1 MNSFYFNLL
10 LGFQHVLDLDGL
22 DHLFFIVVLVINHTF
37 KMWKKTFIWV
47 TFFTLGHTIS
57 LFFGNYYKIETSSY
71 IIELLISI
79 TILLTAISSLRNK
92 VNDNLFYQNIVTFSY
107 GIIHG
112 FGFGKYFRLTFQSN
126 NSTETLETL
135 ETLLSFALGIE
146 FAQILIVLVV
156 ISLNQIFSKK
166 ETLFQIW
173 RVVIISIVIL
183 ASIQMIFSRF

>member
-1 MNSFYFNLL
+1 MDSFYFNLL

-37 KMWKKTFIWV
+37 KMWKKTFVWV

-57 LFFGNYYKIETSSY
+57 LFFGNYYKLETSSY
-71 IIELLISI
+71 IIELLIPI
-79 TILLTAISSLRNK
+79 TILLTAISSFRNK
-92 VNDNLFYQNIVTFSY
+92 VNENLFYQNIVTFSY

-112 FGFGKYFRLTFQSN
+112 FGFGKYFGFIFQSN
-126 NSTETLETL
+126 NSTETLL
-135 ETLLSFALGIE
+135 PFALGIE
-146 FAQILIVLVV
+146 FAQILIVLLV

-183 ASIQMIFSRF
+183 ASVQMIFSRF

>member
-1 MNSFYFNLL
+1 MDSFYFNLL

-71 IIELLISI
+71 IIELLIPI

-92 VNDNLFYQNIVTFSY
+92 VNDKFFLSKHSNFYLRYHSW
-107 GIIHG
+107 
-112 FGFGKYFRLTFQSN
+112 
-126 NSTETLETL
+126 
-135 ETLLSFALGIE
+135 
-146 FAQILIVLVV
+146 
-156 ISLNQIFSKK
+156 
-166 ETLFQIW
+166 IW
-173 RVVIISIVIL
+173 IW
-183 ASIQMIFSRF
+183 

>member
-1 MNSFYFNLL
+1 MDSFYFNLL

-71 IIELLISI
+71 IIELLIPI

-92 VNDNLFYQNIVTFSY
+92 ANPKFFYQNIVTFTY

-112 FGFGKYFRLTFQSN
+112 FGFGKYFD
-126 NSTETLETL
+126 
-135 ETLLSFALGIE
+135 SF
-146 FAQILIVLVV
+146 
-156 ISLNQIFSKK
+156 
-166 ETLFQIW
+166 
-173 RVVIISIVIL
+173 SI
-183 ASIQMIFSRF
+183 